1 MYFLNKFLERV
12 TRFCRYLMTDK
23 YKLNHKYHNKNQIVN
38 TNFILKSLQNKNFNP
53 NYIVDVG
60 CGHGEWT
67 KKMMKFFENS
77 NFVLFDANEDNKK
90 KLDQLVIENKNIM
103 YHITLLSNDNKN
115 YEFFKMGYGS
125 SIFEEQTNHK
135 RQAIELKSKKLS
147 EILPKI
153 ITTKNNNLIKLDVQG
168 SELKVLDGLD
178 NYLTHFE
185 IIIME
190 TSIHKYN
197 KNAPLFDE
205 VIAYMHNKKYTLYDL
220 FDFKRTGY
228 ENSFLLQ
235 VDCVFIRNDSQLL
248 KVKYKK

>member
-1 MYFLNKFLERV
+1 MYFINKFLERV

-103 YHITLLSNDNKN
+103 YHITLLSDDNKN

-125 SIFEEQTNHK
+125 SVYEEQTTHK
-135 RQAIELKSKKLS
+135 REVKNIKSQRLIDVLPSDLKKS
-147 EILPKI
+147 
-153 ITTKNNNLIKLDVQG
+153 NNNMIKLDVQG
-168 SELKVLDGLD
+168 SELKILQGLD
-178 NYLTHFE
+178 DLIDKFE
-185 IIIME
+185 IIILE
-190 TSIHKYN
+190 TSLHNYN
-197 KNAPLFDE
+197 KDAPLFNE
-205 VIAYMHNKKYTLYDL
+205 VLTFMTNKNYKLYDL
-220 FDFKRTGY
+220 FDFKRLGND
-228 ENSFLLQ
+228 ESFLLQ
-235 VDCVFIRNDSQLL
+235 FDCVFVRNDSRISE
-248 KVKYKK
+248 VKFE

>member
-1 MYFLNKFLERV
+1 MYFINKFLERV

-103 YHITLLSNDNKN
+103 YHITLLSDDNKN
-115 YEFFKMGYGS
+115 YDFFKMGYGS
-125 SIFEEQTNHK
+125 SVYEEQTTHK
-135 RQAIELKSKKLS
+135 REVKNIKSQRLVDVLPSDLKKS
-147 EILPKI
+147 
-153 ITTKNNNLIKLDVQG
+153 NNNMIKLDVQG
-168 SELKVLDGLD
+168 SELNILKGLD
-178 NYLTHFE
+178 DLINKFE
-185 IIIME
+185 IIILE
-190 TSIHKYN
+190 TSLHNYN
-197 KNAPLFDE
+197 KDAPLFNE
-205 VIAYMHNKKYTLYDL
+205 VLTFMTNKNYKLYDL
-220 FDFKRTGY
+220 FDFKRLGND
-228 ENSFLLQ
+228 ESFLLQ
-235 VDCVFIRNDSQLL
+235 FDCVFVRNES
-248 KVKYKK
+248 KISEVKFE

>member
-1 MYFLNKFLERV
+1 MYFINKFLERV

-38 TNFILKSLQNKNFNP
+38 TNFILKSLKNKNFNP

-103 YHITLLSNDNKN
+103 YHITLLSDDNKD

-125 SIFEEQTNHK
+125 SVYEEQTTHK
-135 RQAIELKSKKLS
+135 REVKNIKSQRLIDVLPSDLKKS
-147 EILPKI
+147 
-153 ITTKNNNLIKLDVQG
+153 NNNMIKLDVQG
-168 SELKVLDGLD
+168 SELNILKGLD
-178 NYLTHFE
+178 DLINKFE
-185 IIIME
+185 IIILE
-190 TSIHKYN
+190 TSLHNYN
-197 KNAPLFDE
+197 KGAPLFNE
-205 VIAYMHNKKYTLYDL
+205 VLTFMTNKNYKLYDL
-220 FDFKRTGY
+220 FDFKRLGND
-228 ENSFLLQ
+228 ESFLLQ
-235 VDCVFIRNDSQLL
+235 FDCVFVRNES
-248 KVKYKK
+248 KISEVKFE

>member
-1 MYFLNKFLERV
+1 MYFINKFLERI

-125 SIFEEQTNHK
+125 SIYEEQTTHK
-135 RQAIELKSKKLS
+135 REVKKIKSQRLVDVLPSDLKKS
-147 EILPKI
+147 
-153 ITTKNNNLIKLDVQG
+153 NNNMIKLDVQG
-168 SELKVLDGLD
+168 SELKILQGLD
-178 NYLTHFE
+178 DLIDKFETRKVVFNAKDTRPVMKDAILHAVEFEYLWLVSKRRYYGNVHAE
-185 IIIME
+185 DEKRIPMIEERMKAE
-190 TSIHKYN
+190 NH
-197 KNAPLFDE
+197 PLPTF
-205 VIAYMHNKKYTLYDL
+205 
-220 FDFKRTGY
+220 
-228 ENSFLLQ
+228 
-235 VDCVFIRNDSQLL
+235 
-248 KVKYKK
+248 

>member
-1 MYFLNKFLERV
+1 MYFINKFLERV

-103 YHITLLSNDNKN
+103 YHITLLSDDNKD

-125 SIFEEQTNHK
+125 SIYEEQTTHK
-135 RQAIELKSKKLS
+135 REVKKIKSQRLVDVLPSDLKKS
-147 EILPKI
+147 
-153 ITTKNNNLIKLDVQG
+153 NNNMIKLDVQG
-168 SELKVLDGLD
+168 SELNILKGLD
-178 NYLTHFE
+178 DLINKFE
-185 IIIME
+185 IIILE
-190 TSIHKYN
+190 TSLHNYN
-197 KNAPLFDE
+197 KGALLFNE
-205 VIAYMHNKKYTLYDL
+205 VLTFMTNKNYKLYDL
-220 FDFKRTGY
+220 FDFKRLGND
-228 ENSFLLQ
+228 ESFLLQ
-235 VDCVFIRNDSQLL
+235 FDCVFVRNDSRISE
-248 KVKYKK
+248 VKFE

>member
-1 MYFLNKFLERV
+1 MYFINKFLERV

-103 YHITLLSNDNKN
+103 YHLTLLSDDNKN

-125 SIFEEQTNHK
+125 SVYEEQTTHK
-135 RQAIELKSKKLS
+135 REVKNIKSQRLVDVLPSNLKKS
-147 EILPKI
+147 
-153 ITTKNNNLIKLDVQG
+153 NNNMIKLDVQG
-168 SELKVLDGLD
+168 SELKILKGLD
-178 NYLTHFE
+178 DFINKFE
-185 IIIME
+185 IIILE
-190 TSIHKYN
+190 TSLHNYN
-197 KNAPLFDE
+197 NDAPLFNE
-205 VIAYMHNKKYTLYDL
+205 VLTFMTNKNYKLYDL
-220 FDFKRTGY
+220 FDFKRLGND
-228 ENSFLLQ
+228 ESFLLQ
-235 VDCVFIRNDSQLL
+235 FDCVFVRNESKIS
-248 KVKYKK
+248 KVKFE

>member
-1 MYFLNKFLERV
+1 MYFINKFLERI

-38 TNFILKSLQNKNFNP
+38 TNFILKSLKNKNFNP

-103 YHITLLSNDNKN
+103 YHITLLSDDNKD

-125 SIFEEQTNHK
+125 SVYEEQTTHK
-135 RQAIELKSKKLS
+135 REVKNIKSQRLIDVLPSDLKKS
-147 EILPKI
+147 
-153 ITTKNNNLIKLDVQG
+153 NNNMIKLDVQG
-168 SELKVLDGLD
+168 SELNILKGLD
-178 NYLTHFE
+178 DLINKFE
-185 IIIME
+185 IIILE
-190 TSIHKYN
+190 TSLHNYN
-197 KNAPLFDE
+197 KGAPLFNE
-205 VIAYMHNKKYTLYDL
+205 VLTFMTNKNYKLYDL
-220 FDFKRTGY
+220 FDFKRLGND
-228 ENSFLLQ
+228 ESFLLQ
-235 VDCVFIRNDSQLL
+235 FDCVFVRNESRISE
-248 KVKYKK
+248 VKFE